1 MRVVIWYDGI
11 NLVLVFQFQRWHHKM
26 VCEFYKIMIHRT
38 KHDVMWR
45 VCVHSIY
52 NLYKKKSMT
61 HLIEQSLYRKTFS
74 FRRWFYCNFLLTWI
88 SPFSQTTL
96 QHGCSKSFPL
106 DASSKITSHLIFLI
120 FHLTI
125 FYKTLFNMKLAIATS
140 LFASA
145 AAFAPS
151 ASKVR
156 S

>member
-1 MRVVIWYDGI
+1 
-11 NLVLVFQFQRWHHKM
+11 
-26 VCEFYKIMIHRT
+26 
-38 KHDVMWR
+38 MWR

-156 S
+156 KLTWADSCYFLQNNTIWNIIGTNFWLNVLSLFT